1 MGSDRWLF
9 ASVAEIST
17 AVREGKVSALEV
29 TNAALERIEATDHR
43 LRAFRH
49 VDAEG
54 ARATASELDT
64 ARRSGVSL
72 GALAG
77 VPIAVK
83 ENIPVNGLPREVGSL
98 VRRGE
103 RSDSD
108 ALAVG
113 RLRSAHGVVIGMT
126 CMPEYGHIGLGHS
139 PLGPATR
146 NPWSMSHTP
155 GGSSSGSAVAVAS
168 GQAALALGTDGG
180 GSIRIPSA
188 CCGVVGH
195 KPTLGRVPHAP
206 LRAGFSPMSHLGPIG
221 RSVGDV
227 AMMLDVIAGQDHSDP
242 ASLPSEGVCYAEL
255 SQESR
260 SEGRIAWAPQLG
272 TTTVDH
278 DVLQVCLSAIEALE
292 ANGYTVVE
300 IDPFLDDW
308 TDAWAI
314 LFDVMM
320 ASLVVEHLSDIYRLS
335 EPSLIARVEHGHG
348 TKAIELAKAEATR
361 RDVWAAFHRIYEKF
375 DVIVTPALL
384 GPPLPVDP
392 QTGEIDDP
400 EVWSDRW
407 FMHMYPAN
415 LTGQPASSVPVGTTV
430 DGLPV
435 GLQVMGSRFADGMV
449 ITFASAVERCVD
461 WLGTRPEV
469 D

>member
-314 LFDVMM
+314 IFDVMM
-320 ASLVVEHLSDIYRLS
+320 ASLVVENLSDIYRLS
-335 EPSLIARVEHGHG
+335 EPSLIARVEHGLG

-415 LTGQPASSVPVGTTV
+415 LTGQPAASVPVGTTV

-435 GLQVMGSRFADGMV
+435 GLQVMGSRFADGRV

-461 WLGTRPEV
+461 WLGARPKV

>member
-1 MGSDRWLF
+1 MLF
-9 ASVAEIST
+9 
-17 AVREGKVSALEV
+17 
-29 TNAALERIEATDHR
+29 
-43 LRAFRH
+43 
-49 VDAEG
+49 
-54 ARATASELDT
+54 
-64 ARRSGVSL
+64 RS
-72 GALAG
+72 
-77 VPIAVK
+77 
-83 ENIPVNGLPREVGSL
+83 
-98 VRRGE
+98 
-103 RSDSD
+103 
-108 ALAVG
+108 
-113 RLRSAHGVVIGMT
+113 
-126 CMPEYGHIGLGHS
+126 
-139 PLGPATR
+139 
-146 NPWSMSHTP
+146 
-155 GGSSSGSAVAVAS
+155 
-168 GQAALALGTDGG
+168 
-180 GSIRIPSA
+180 
-188 CCGVVGH
+188 
-195 KPTLGRVPHAP
+195 
-206 LRAGFSPMSHLGPIG
+206 MSHLGPIG

-335 EPSLIARVEHGHG
+335 EPSLIARVEHGLG